1 MYNYPNVY
9 NNSSIIASMS
19 ALSEG
24 GQGDAYDMVEGLD
37 CNCPDNCNEV
47 IYSQVTKHFKY
58 TILI

>member
-1 MYNYPNVY
+1 
-9 NNSSIIASMS
+9 MS

-47 IYSQVTKHFKY
+47 IYSQVTKYFKY
-58 TILI
+58 SILIKLF

>member
-1 MYNYPNVY
+1 
-9 NNSSIIASMS
+9 MS

-58 TILI
+58 RILI